1 MVRRM
6 AKQPGAPKE
15 LVENPVK
22 SPSSPPGVDAIV
34 AIKTRINDLTTR
46 RATRLQEIERSIA
59 RELAQ
64 YDVAIK
70 ELNALLIQLGSQPI
84 IIDLNVRLKQRSAVQ
99 PTTREAAVAAASP
112 AAILRKRIRG

>member
-1 MVRRM
+1 M
-6 AKQPGAPKE
+6 AKQPGTPKE
-15 LVENPVK
+15 LVEDSSTK
-22 SPSSPPGVDAIV
+22 SQSVPPGIDAIV
-34 AIKTRINDLTTR
+34 AIKSRINDLTAR

-84 IIDLNVRLKQRSAVQ
+84 IIDLNVRLKQRPAVQ
-99 PTTREAAVAAASP
+99 PTTREEVLAAASP